1 MSASDQYR
9 KLAAELRAKS
19 RGEESSTVKAELIHL
34 AQCYV
39 RLAEQADKINAQMCR
54 ASLTRA
60 PLDLN
65 KFDKKL
71 VSPSRRQCLAIAD
84 ELVD

>member
-19 RGEESSTVKAELIHL
+19 RAEASSPLKAELIHL

-39 RLAEQADKINAQMCR
+39 RLASKLTEISAQMYR
-54 ASLTRA
+54 TSLAR
-60 PLDLN
+60 D
-65 KFDKKL
+65 
-71 VSPSRRQCLAIAD
+71 
-84 ELVD
+84 